1 MTVACPR
8 DHLPLAR
15 DDGRLRCPD
24 GHDFPCPGGIPVLLL
39 PEAVPT
45 QEGYWAGQPE
55 VVPADELPD
64 PQPGTVDPY
73 VRTIL
78 HGTCGN
84 LYASL
89 DKLERYPIPDLP
101 LPDGRGTSFLELGS
115 NWGRWCIA
123 AARRGYRP
131 TGIDPSLGAVR
142 AARRVARQLRV
153 EAEYVVADARH
164 LPFAD
169 ASVDVV
175 FSYSVLQHLDPGDVR
190 TAVAES
196 ARVLRPGGRSVH
208 QLPNAYGLLN
218 AYRQGRRGFRRAS
231 AFEVRYW
238 RPSELRALGEELV
251 GPTRLEVDGFFSL
264 NAQSSDADLLRA
276 SGRAVVRASSVL
288 RCVRPL
294 RPFADSIWVVSER
307 RA

>member
-1 MTVACPR
+1 VTVACPR
-8 DHLPLAR
+8 DRLPLASE
-15 DDGRLRCPD
+15 DGRLRCAD
-24 GHDFPCPGGIPVLLL
+24 GHEFACPGGIPVLLL
-39 PEAVPT
+39 PEAAPT
-45 QEGYWAGQPE
+45 QEGYWAGEDE

-78 HGTCGN
+78 RGTCGN

-89 DKLERYPIPDLP
+89 DGLERYPIPALP
-101 LPDGRGTSFLELGS
+101 LPDGSGSSFLELGS

-142 AARRVARQLRV
+142 AARRVARQLGV
-153 EAEYVVADARH
+153 DAEYVVADARH

-190 TAVAES
+190 AAVAEA

-218 AYRQGRRGFRRAS
+218 GYRQARRGFRGAR

-238 RPSELRALGEELV
+238 RPSELRALGELV

-264 NAQSSDADLLRA
+264 NAQPSDTDLLRA
-276 SGRAVVRASSVL
+276 SGRAVVRMSSAL
-288 RCVRPL
+288 RRVRPL
-294 RPFADSIWVVSER
+294 RPLADSIWVVSER